1 MAAAADRM
9 AARREAEQAEARAE
23 SRVLRGDRRPKRNVF
38 KKTAVG
44 VLGLLILATAAVA
57 RRPKP
62 PELPPS
68 CEVPAFALSSPV
80 KQARPVAFTIVG
92 PPDRR
97 YAIGVDTAGFVREGG
112 AWRAVPLRGV
122 AGTVVV
128 RDELMPSCKRV
139 GAFAMNLP
147 LGKHVVTLYE
157 LRPDG
162 EAVEVQ
168 REEVDLVLPEDAED
182 VNAPARR

>member
-1 MAAAADRM
+1 M
-9 AARREAEQAEARAE
+9 AARREAEAAEARAE
-23 SRVLRGDRRPKRNVF
+23 DAVLRGDRRPKRNVLT
-38 KKTAVG
+38 KAAVG
-44 VLGLLILATAAVA
+44 LLGLLLLATAAVA
-57 RRPKP
+57 RRPRP

-112 AWRAVPLRGV
+112 AWHAVPLRGA

-128 RDELMPSCKRV
+128 RDELMPSCKRT

-147 LGKHVVTLYE
+147 LGRHFVTLYE

-162 EAVEVQ
+162 TALEVQ
-168 REEVDLVLPEDAED
+168 REEVELVLAEDAED
-182 VNAPARR
+182 VHPPVRR